1 MTAGNEQF
9 TLPRRDVL
17 AALAALGLGG
27 PALAAGGG
35 AGEAFRAES
44 IDRLARSLASRPFR
58 PTPPLPAALESLD
71 YDDYRDIRFDRR
83 HALWA
88 GEGGRF
94 IAEPMLRGWLARDRV
109 ELFAVEGGRATA
121 FPFDAGLFDFAKRGR
136 VGPDD
141 ATTGFSGVRF
151 LSPINRPE
159 TLDEIAVFQGA
170 SYFRSLGRNQ
180 LYGLSARG
188 LALGTG
194 GPAEEFPL
202 FRSLWLERP
211 ATDADAIRIHA
222 LLDGPSVAGAYHMT
236 IRPGAATVFEI
247 DARLYPRTTIN
258 AAGVAPMSSMFL
270 FGPASPRRFD
280 DFRRAVHDSDGLEMW
295 TGRGERLW
303 RPLTN
308 LEQLRFSA
316 FEDENPRGFGLMQRA
331 RAFADYDDLEARYD
345 LRPSLWV
352 EPLDPWGP
360 GSVQLVEI
368 PAADETGDNIAAF
381 WRPRSPWQPGREV
394 RLRYR
399 LHWGDRSAAP
409 DGLGQVIATRAGA
422 TVIGGRHEGK
432 RHYAIDF
439 AGLPVTAKLRAEASA
454 SAGGLSEIR
463 LQSLPATAT
472 GSAVRASFDLATPA
486 NGSAEMRLRIM
497 RGDRPASE
505 TWLTRWTA

>member
-1 MTAGNEQF
+1 VAAGIEF
-9 TLPRRDVL
+9 RPERRDVVL
-17 AALAALGLGG
+17 ALAALGLGG
-27 PALAAGGG
+27 PAFAAPGS
-35 AGEAFRAES
+35 AGEEFRS
-44 IDRLARSLASRPFR
+44 DKVDRLARALAGRPFQ
-58 PTPPLPAALESLD
+58 PTPPLPAALGSLT

-88 GEGGRF
+88 GKGSRF

-109 ELFAVEGGRATA
+109 ELFAVEAGRAA
-121 FPFDAGLFDFAKRGR
+121 PIQFDPARFDFAKRGR
-136 VGPDD
+136 TAPDD
-141 ATTGFSGVRF
+141 PATGFSGIRF

-194 GPAEEFPL
+194 GAAEEFPL
-202 FRSLWLERP
+202 FRTLWLERP
-211 ATDADAIRIHA
+211 AGDADSVRIHA
-222 LLDGPSVAGAYHMT
+222 LLDGPSIAGAYHMT
-236 IRPGAATVFEI
+236 IRPGAATVVEI

-308 LEQLRFSA
+308 PDHLRFSA
-316 FEDENPRGFGLMQRA
+316 FEDESPRGFGLMQRA
-331 RAFADYDDLEARYD
+331 RAFADYGDLEARYD

-381 WRPRSPWQPGREV
+381 WRPRAPWRPGREV

-399 LHWGDRSAAP
+399 LHWGDRSTAP
-409 DGLGQVIATRAGA
+409 DGIGQVIATRAGA
-422 TVIGGRHEGK
+422 TVIGGRHDGK
-432 RHYAIDF
+432 RHYAVDF
-439 AGLPVTAKLRAEASA
+439 IGLPAGELRADAVT
-454 SAGGLSEIR
+454 SAGTLSDVR
-463 LQSLPATAT
+463 LQSLPPMGG
-472 GSAVRASFDLATPA
+472 GSVVRASFDLTTPA
-486 NGSAEMRLRIM
+486 SGSAEMRLRLM
-497 RGDRPASE
+497 LGDRPASE
-505 TWLTRWTA
+505 TWMTRWTA